1 MEHHISKLKNS
12 TIDYLI
18 ELARS
23 EPVHADIKTDDKFV
37 RGCKNYIWVSADPQA
52 DNTFK
57 FRFAS
62 SSYISLG
69 MCLVL
74 GSHLNGMTAK
84 QLSQVKFSD
93 LKQFTVY
100 LPVDRQ
106 RGVQA
111 VLNKI
116 HREVKQPIDKTSV

>member
-1 MEHHISKLKNS
+1 MEQHLTKLKNS
-12 TIDYLI
+12 SIDYLI

-23 EPVHADIKTDDKFV
+23 EVVHTDIKTSDKFV
-37 RGCKNYIWVSADPQA
+37 RGCKNYIWVSTDPQP

-69 MCLVL
+69 MCLIL
-74 GSHLNGMTAK
+74 GSHLNGMNATQIK
-84 QLSQVKFSD
+84 QVKFSD
-93 LKQFTVY
+93 LRKFTVY
-100 LPVDRQ
+100 LPVERQ

-116 HREVKQPIDKTSV
+116 HQEVKTNN

>member
-1 MEHHISKLKNS
+1 MEQHINKLKDS
-12 TIDYLI
+12 SIDYLI

-23 EPVHADIKTDDKFV
+23 EQVHADIKTPDKFV
-37 RGCKNYIWVSADPQA
+37 RGCKNYIWVSTDPQS

-69 MCLVL
+69 MCLIL
-74 GSHLNGMTAK
+74 GSHLNGLTAT
-84 QLSQVKFSD
+84 QISQVKFSD
-93 LKQFTVY
+93 LKKFTVY
-100 LPVDRQ
+100 LPLERQ

-116 HREVKQPIDKTSV
+116 HQEVKLPIDKSSV

>member
-1 MEHHISKLKNS
+1 MEQHINKLKNS
-12 TIDYLI
+12 SIDYLI
-18 ELARS
+18 ELARAQ
-23 EPVHADIKTDDKFV
+23 PVHTDIKTPKQFV
-37 RGCKNYIWVSADPQA
+37 RGCKNYIWVSTDPQS

-69 MCLVL
+69 MCVIL
-74 GSHLNGMTAK
+74 GSHLDGLTAEQVGK
-84 QLSQVKFSD
+84 VKFSD
-93 LKQFTVY
+93 LRDFTVY
-100 LPVDRQ
+100 LPLERQ

-116 HREVKQPIDKTSV
+116 HQEVKQPVDKPSV